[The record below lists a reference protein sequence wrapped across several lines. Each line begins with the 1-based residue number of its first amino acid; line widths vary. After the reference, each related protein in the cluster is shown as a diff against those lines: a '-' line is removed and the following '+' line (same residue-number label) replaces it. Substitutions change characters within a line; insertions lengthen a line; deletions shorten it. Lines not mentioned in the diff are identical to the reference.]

1 MVTEQI
7 SAIWNDV
14 RSSTRYRWIALQVA
28 VAVCLLGWTVVLL
41 MPDRYES
48 KAQIFVT
55 SDTIL
60 KPLLQGIAV
69 STDTGSAADIVRRA
83 LLARPNIERVARENG
98 MLDRARTPEEVE
110 AVYAGL
116 QEDIKIAGGDP
127 RLNLYVVSYTGAN
140 AVLAQAV
147 VKTLIATFVQDSM
160 GQVRTDTEGAQRFLE
175 QQVDEYKQRL
185 SQSEQ
190 RLAEFK
196 NKHIGMM
203 PTERGDYFSR
213 LQEEQAK
220 LDAYRADYNIA
231 LRQRDELRRKLVGAT
246 GDGKMPEMPTD
257 QQIQS
262 ATEIDTQLQ
271 DVRRQLEAAL
281 LKYTDR
287 HPEVLSLRDTI
298 TRLEQRRRTE
308 LGGVR
313 ATTSGGGAGSSIGG
327 DAVLQSLQVQL
338 NTVDVQ
344 VVTLGAQVAEAQRR
358 VAELRRLLS
367 VGTDVEAQLADLNR
381 DYGVTKA
388 QYDSLLQRLESA
400 RISGDA
406 DKSKDMTIRTMDP
419 PRVPQHPIGPMRTL
433 LVLGIF
439 LFSVAVGAG
448 VAYLLSM
455 MRPVFVDA
463 QQVAGELGI
472 RMVGA
477 ISILRGQ
484 AEARVLKRRNLAFVA
499 AGLALGLF
507 SLGLAAFSQTA
518 SMMLRAAIGA
528 T

>member
-1 MVTEQI
+1 MFTEQL

-28 VAVCLLGWTVVLL
+28 LVVCVLGWFVVLL
-41 MPDRYES
+41 LPDRYES

-98 MLDRARTPEEVE
+98 MLDRARTPEEIE

-116 QEDIKIAGGDP
+116 QQDIKIAAGDP
-127 RLNLYVVSYTGAN
+127 RLNLYAVSYTGDN
-140 AVLAQAV
+140 AVRAQAV

-175 QQVDEYKQRL
+175 QQVEEYKLRL

-196 NKHIGMM
+196 KKYIGLM
-203 PTERGDYFSR
+203 PNERGDYFSR
-213 LQEEQAK
+213 LQEEQSK
-220 LDAYRADYNIA
+220 LDERQGEYTIA
-231 LRQRDELRRKLVGAT
+231 LRQRDELRRKLVGAS
-246 GDGKMPEMPTD
+246 GNGRIPEMPSD
-257 QQIQS
+257 QQIQT

-287 HPEVLSLRDTI
+287 HPEVVSLRDTI
-298 TRLEQRRRTE
+298 SRLEQRRRTE

-313 ATTSGGGAGSSIGG
+313 ATTPSAGGGAGASG
-327 DAVLQSLQVQL
+327 DAVMQSLQVQL

-344 VVTLGAQVAEAQRR
+344 VVTLGAQLAESQRR

-367 VGTDVEAQLADLNR
+367 VGTEVEAQLADLNR

-419 PRVPQHPIGPMRTL
+419 PRVPHSPIGPMRTL
-433 LVLGIF
+433 LIIGVF
-439 LFSVAVGAG
+439 LFALAAGAA
-448 VAYLLSM
+448 VAYLLSS

-463 QQVAGELGI
+463 QEAATGLGI
-472 RMVGA
+472 RMIGA
-477 ISILRGQ
+477 ISFLRGE
-484 AEARVLKRRNLAFVA
+484 AEARLLRRRNLAFITVVSA
-499 AGLALGLF
+499 LAVL
-507 SLGLAAFSQTA
+507 SLGLAGFSHSA
-518 SMMLRAAIGA
+518 SLALRAAIGA
-528 T
+528 I